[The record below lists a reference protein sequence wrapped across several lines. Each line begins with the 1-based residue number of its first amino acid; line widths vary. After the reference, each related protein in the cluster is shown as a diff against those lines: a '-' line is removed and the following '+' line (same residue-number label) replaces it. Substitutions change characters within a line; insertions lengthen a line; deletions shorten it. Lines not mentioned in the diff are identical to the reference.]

1 MTKAAL
7 FIISCFI
14 LLQSV
19 VAQETWSLERCIRH
33 ALEHSLEVEA
43 AEITYQGQAVGLR
56 QTMHERYPSLNAGSS
71 FGLNFGRVINP
82 ATNDFE
88 TENSV
93 FQSLSASA
101 GVPLF
106 AGGRINQSISQAE
119 LDLSASEEDIRQTKS
134 NLALTVASTYLS
146 ILFAEENLV
155 NAQSRLELSNQ
166 QLDQIEKLIAAGSR
180 PDGDKFDLI
189 AEVALNEEEIVN
201 LENQY
206 IQNLLNLKHLLR
218 LEPDYPM
225 EIEKPVLD
233 VDEVERLELTS
244 FEAIYNA
251 ALKSQPQ
258 IRASDLRIESS
269 EVGVQLARANYY
281 PSINAGAS
289 IGTSYSDLDQRAS
302 GFTIERVT
310 LPGVFINNESVIYEV
325 EQTVPQGF
333 QITPYS
339 DQLENNLGYGFSVR
353 LNIPIYNND
362 AVRSSVDRA
371 KLALDQ
377 SRNNNEQIRQV
388 LKTDVQTALSLARN
402 AREALEAAQRSLDA
416 SQNAFRNAERRFNL
430 GSANTYEL
438 LQARNRFDQAQ
449 VSLTVVKYEYIFRIK
464 VLEYY
469 LGRGLTLD

>member
-1 MTKAAL
+1 MKEAA
-7 FIISCFI
+7 FILCCFI
-14 LLQSV
+14 LLQV
-19 VAQETWSLERCIRH
+19 GNAQETWSLERCIRH
-33 ALEHSLEVEA
+33 ALEHSLDVEA
-43 AEITYQGQAVGLR
+43 AEITYQGQVVGLR
-56 QTMHERYPSLNAGSS
+56 QAKHERYPSLNAGSS

-93 FQSLSASA
+93 FQSLSAST

-106 AGGRINQSISQAE
+106 AGGRISQSINQAE
-119 LDLSASEEDIRQTKS
+119 LDMLSSEEDIRQTKS
-134 NLALTVASTYLS
+134 NLALSVASTYLS

-166 QLDQIEKLIAAGSR
+166 QLDQIEKLIEAGSR
-180 PDGDKFDLI
+180 PAGDKYDLL
-189 AEVALNEEEIVN
+189 AEVALNEEEIVK

-225 EIEKPVLD
+225 EIEKPVID

-244 FEAIYNA
+244 FEALYHA

-258 IRASDLRIESS
+258 IRASDLRIESA
-269 EVGVQLARANYY
+269 EVGVKLSRTNYF
-281 PSINAGAS
+281 PSLNAGAS
-289 IGTSYSDLDQRAS
+289 IGTSYSDLDQRVS
-302 GFTIERVT
+302 GFTIERIAV
-310 LPGVFINNESVIYEV
+310 PGVFINNESVLYEV
-325 EQTVPQGF
+325 EQTVPLGF
-333 QITPYS
+333 ETTPYS
-339 DQLENNLGYGFSVR
+339 DQLDNNLGYGFSVS

-362 AVRSSVDRA
+362 AIRSSVDRA

-377 SRNNNEQIRQV
+377 SKNTGEQIRQV
-388 LKTDVQTALSLARN
+388 LKTDVQNALSLARN
-402 AREALEAAQRSLDA
+402 AREALEASERSFDA
-416 SQNAFRNAERRFNL
+416 SQIAYRNAERRYDL

-449 VSLTVVKYEYIFRIK
+449 VSLTVAKYEYIFRIK